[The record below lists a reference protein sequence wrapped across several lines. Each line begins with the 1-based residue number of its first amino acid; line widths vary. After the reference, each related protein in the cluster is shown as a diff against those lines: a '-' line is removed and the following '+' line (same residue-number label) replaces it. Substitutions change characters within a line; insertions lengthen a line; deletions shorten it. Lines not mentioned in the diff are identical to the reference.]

1 MAWLAAEPARFLLA
15 VGVGPLIV
23 AQRRLVFGH
32 LPRTRQIGVP
42 SLLAHAAHR
51 RRIHCPERILLERVF
66 PVVRVGSLFAHA
78 LDSGNTTTIISV
90 TPLIFKMQAINL
102 RLVSHPKPSYHSITT
117 MHIICPAMHRQEC
130 NRIWIEIT
138 FGIW

>member
-1 MAWLAAEPARFLLA
+1 M
-15 VGVGPLIV
+15 
-23 AQRRLVFGH
+23 
-32 LPRTRQIGVP
+32 P
-42 SLLAHAAHR
+42 SLLAQAAHR
-51 RRIHCPERILLERVF
+51 RGIHCSERVF
-66 PVVRVGSLFAHA
+66 FDRVFFVVRVGSLFAQA
-78 LDSGNTTTIISV
+78 LNSGNTTTIISV

-102 RLVSHPKPSYHSITT
+102 RLASHPKPSYHSITT